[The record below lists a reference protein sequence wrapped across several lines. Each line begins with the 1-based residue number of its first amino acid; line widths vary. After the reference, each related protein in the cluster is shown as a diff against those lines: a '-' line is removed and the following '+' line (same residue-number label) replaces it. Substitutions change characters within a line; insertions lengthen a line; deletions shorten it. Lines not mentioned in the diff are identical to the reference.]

1 MACAHAPAQAPVS
14 AEELRALRDEV
25 RALRAERDLDKRK
38 IRALEALVA
47 TVPVAS
53 PEQVVAQDAKLST
66 LPQLETIRLVPPS
79 PVASDEDEEDD
90 SYVFIADGGSG
101 PSSPR
106 TTARAVPGRRTGGPD
121 AAPALPVNV
130 ELADPDRP
138 DRSFFDEGIAALEA
152 GEASLAI
159 ELLEA
164 FIRSAPRDPRADN
177 AVLAIGD
184 AWLVLERPGNALQS
198 FERVV
203 REYPAGDVV
212 PEALLRYGETCRNL
226 GRESAARAAFE
237 RLVRDH
243 PASIAATRAELHLAA
258 R

>member
-1 MACAHAPAQAPVS
+1 MACAHAPTGPTAG
-14 AEELRALRDEV
+14 EDELRALRDEV
-25 RALRAERDLDKRK
+25 RTLRAEREQDKRK
-38 IRALEALVA
+38 IRALEALLAAPPAVEKPPA
-47 TVPVAS
+47 ERQAPARAEVRPPS
-53 PEQVVAQDAKLST
+53 IPH
-66 LPQLETIRLVPPS
+66 LETVRLVPE
-79 PVASDEDEEDD
+79 VAAADPDEED
-90 SYVFIADGGSG
+90 SFVFIADGGSG
-101 PSSPR
+101 GSPAKPVAPR
-106 TTARAVPGRRTGGPD
+106 RRTGGPD
-121 AAPALPVNV
+121 AAPALPVSV
-130 ELADPDRP
+130 DLADPEGPAPSR
-138 DRSFFDEGIAALEA
+138 FDDGIAALDA

-164 FIRSAPRDPRADN
+164 FVRASPRDARADN

-184 AWLVLERPGNALQS
+184 AWLALDKPGNALQA

-203 REYPAGDVV
+203 REFPAGDVV

-226 GRESAARAAFE
+226 GRDAAARAAFE